1 MLTPPST
8 RLESFC
14 VGNQG
19 KSKVSCS
26 KRRTCGLPV
35 VALYRILNTSGTCSA
50 RTNSHAH
57 CAIASLT
64 SFRSLLCKVG
74 GNLGKSILGVSKR
87 HICRAA
93 GALSR
98 GISSRVDIYMCRTTN
113 HKRFATFFLVWLHNR
128 PCKKVSTLRP
138 CNPYIQDL

>member
-8 RLESFC
+8 RLESHRA
-14 VGNQG
+14 GNED

-26 KRRTCGLPV
+26 KRRSRCVAV
-35 VALYRILNTSGTCSA
+35 VALYRILNTSGACSA
-50 RTNSHAH
+50 RTNKNVH
-57 CAIASLT
+57 CAIASWT
-64 SFRSLLCKVG
+64 FFRSLHCKVG

-113 HKRFATFFLVWLHNR
+113 HKRFATFFLVWLHNH